1 MYVKARLVDTVRVPP
16 ERLGDPLE
24 KVLDSLLREKLEGKI
39 DRRVGMV
46 VAVIGI
52 AAVGEGRILTGDGG
66 VYYDVTFDAVAF
78 RPLLQEIVEGRVVEI
93 VEFGAFVSI
102 GPMDALLH
110 VSQISDD
117 FMTYDEKNSRLV
129 GRNEAKVL
137 AEGDM
142 VRARIVAVSLNE
154 VDPRASKIGLTMRQ
168 PTLGKLDWVGAKRPA
183 PRAKAAAEAPR
194 GPAAPKAAPPEP
206 NPSPGGA

>member
-16 ERLGDPLE
+16 EKLGDPLE

-52 AAVGEGRILTGDGG
+52 ASVGEGRILTGDGG

-117 FMTYDEKNSRLV
+117 FMTYDEKNARLV
-129 GRNEAKVL
+129 GRNEAKVI
-137 AEGDM
+137 AEGDL

-168 PTLGKLDWVGAKRPA
+168 PTLGKLDWVGGKRPA
-183 PRAKAAAEAPR
+183 PRAKADSREP
-194 GPAAPKAAPPEP
+194 PAPKAAPAEP
-206 NPSPGGA
+206 SPSPGGA